1 MAELTAAAQYRI
13 WRKEIERKTESLPG
27 SYKRDILSIFD
38 EMSHQWKEANHSA
51 RALEKIIKDKIG
63 DITMTDYLMAMDAT
77 AIMGTDYSDPSKSVN
92 LDELES
98 DI

>member
-1 MAELTAAAQYRI
+1 
-13 WRKEIERKTESLPG
+13 
-27 SYKRDILSIFD
+27 
-38 EMSHQWKEANHSA
+38 MSHQWKEANYSA

-63 DITMTDYLMAMDAT
+63 DITMMDYLMAMDAT
-77 AIMGTDYSDPSKSVN
+77 AITGTGYPNLSKSVN